1 MANAQLNLVNATL
14 APQEHQH
21 LYELANKLYSD
32 GVIRNDP
39 RLLDEAYHLALL
51 AHEGRPQHIPSL
63 NLLARITLQ
72 QQQLPQA
79 RAWIEQGLRTKPDSV
94 SLLFSAGHIAL
105 AQGDLDSA
113 DDYFTQSTRIS
124 RVATKAANSLAHVKL
139 LKGDYIEAFQQY
151 RELAKTQ
158 ANDPQVR
165 SKLFEACSH
174 IVADFYSDELAQDT
188 LRYLQFDEADH
199 SQLRGLVTSLLSH
212 QLQLTEQGCPLE
224 LENIASNTLLLKSL
238 TRFYFCDP
246 LFERLLMTLR
256 QSLLL
261 TSSRNLAIAKE
272 HLGLVHALAYQCL
285 LNESVWY
292 INEQEHALVEQLSE
306 LIERML
312 QSPGLGSDDLYPI
325 LLLIMMY
332 QPLTHCRFW
341 SALQHRQ
348 MTWPGFMAELMQ
360 QQLQQPRE
368 LAELA
373 SQLTSIGDSPN
384 AVSQRVREQYN
395 QHPYPCWRDIGYNQP
410 SHYWQTLEA
419 TFPHALQGI
428 AQRHQNTQSQIFVAG
443 CGTGR
448 HALRLASYFYSV
460 DVTALDFSHSALA
473 YAMQQANRY
482 RIQHV
487 HFVQGDLLL
496 SERLGQQWDV
506 IECSG
511 VLHHM
516 ESPAQGLHVLCKQ
529 LKHDGVIKIA
539 LYSRRARRSIWQLRE
554 RLGKH
559 LPTQA
564 NDMRLVRE
572 SLLQGALS
580 GDWQAILESPDFYS
594 LSACRDLLFHQQEHV
609 YDVEDLPAWY
619 GSTDLEWV
627 GMIPPNGS
635 AALAQQYFGL
645 HADQLTPTQ
654 WAEIEN
660 DHPQLFAG
668 MYQFYLRKKRAA

>member
-21 LYELANKLYSD
+21 IYTLANKLYSD
-32 GVIRNDP
+32 GVIRNDQG
-39 RLLDEAYHLALL
+39 LLDEAYHLAMM
-51 AHEGRPQHIPSL
+51 AHEGRPEHIPSL
-63 NLLARITLQ
+63 NLLARIALQ
-72 QQQLPQA
+72 QQRLPLA
-79 RAWIEQGLRTKPDSV
+79 RDWIQRGLKAKPNSV
-94 SLLFSAGHIAL
+94 SLLYSAGHIAL
-105 AQGDLDSA
+105 AQGDLNSA
-113 DDYFTQSTRIS
+113 DDYFSQSTRIS

-139 LKGDYIEAFQQY
+139 LKGEYIEAFQQY

-174 IVADFYSDELAQDT
+174 IVADFYSDELAHDV
-188 LRYLQFDEADH
+188 LRYLQFDDADH
-199 SQLRGLVTSLLSH
+199 SQLRGLTTSLLSH
-212 QLQLTEQGCPLE
+212 QLHLKDSGCPLE
-224 LENIASNTLLLKSL
+224 LEQIAGNALLLESL

-272 HLGLVHALAYQCL
+272 HLSLVHALAFQCL

-292 INEQEHALVEQLSE
+292 INDQEQALVEQLSQ

-312 QSPGLGSDDLYPI
+312 LSPGLGSDDLYPI

-332 QPLTHCRFW
+332 QPLQECRFW
-341 SALQHRQ
+341 GALQHRQ
-348 MTWPGFMAELMQ
+348 LTWPAFMTSLME

-373 SQLTSIGDSPN
+373 AQLTSIGDSPN
-384 AVSQRVREQYN
+384 TVSQRVRQQYN
-395 QHPYPCWRDIGYNQP
+395 EHPYPCWRDIGYNQP
-410 SHYWQTLEA
+410 SHYWQTLET
-419 TFPHALQGI
+419 TFPHALAGI
-428 AQRHQNTQSQIFVAG
+428 AQRRQQTHNQILVAG

-448 HALRLASYFYSV
+448 HALRLASYFHHV
-460 DVTALDFSHSALA
+460 DVTALDFSRSALA
-473 YAMQQANRY
+473 YAMQQARRY
-482 RIQHV
+482 RIQNV

-496 SERLGQQWDV
+496 SERLGQQWDI

-516 ESPAQGLHVLCKQ
+516 ECPEQGLTVLSQQ
-529 LKHDGVIKIA
+529 LKPDGVIKLA

-554 RLGKH
+554 RLEQH

-572 SLLQGALS
+572 SMLQGALD

-609 YDVEDLPAWY
+609 YDIEKLPAFY
-619 GSTDLEWV
+619 AENGLEWV
-627 GMIPPNGS
+627 GMIPPSSS
-635 AALAQQYFGL
+635 ATLAQQRFNIS
-645 HADQLTPTQ
+645 ADQLTPTQ
-654 WAEIEN
+654 WGELEQ

-668 MYQFYLRKKRAA
+668 MYQFYLRKKVTA